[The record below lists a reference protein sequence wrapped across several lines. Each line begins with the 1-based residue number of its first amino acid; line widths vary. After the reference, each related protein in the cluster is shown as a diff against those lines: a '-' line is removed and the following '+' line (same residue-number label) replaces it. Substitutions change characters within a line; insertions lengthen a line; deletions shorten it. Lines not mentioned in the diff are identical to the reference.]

1 MPLLRSIRRS
11 TVSPFVQSA
20 VYRVSVEAHDSSL
33 AALAER
39 YNGAY
44 LLDCQLAPA
53 IDLKPY
59 AVDKESAARLWKLT
73 EQLVGQSFDY

>member
-1 MPLLRSIRRS
+1 M
-11 TVSPFVQSA
+11 
-20 VYRVSVEAHDSSL
+20 
-33 AALAER
+33 LAER

-59 AVDKESAARLWKLT
+59 AVDKESAARLWTLT

>member
-1 MPLLRSIRRS
+1 MWIE
-11 TVSPFVQSA
+11 TH
-20 VYRVSVEAHDSSL
+20 AHDSSR

-53 IDLKPY
+53 IDLKPC